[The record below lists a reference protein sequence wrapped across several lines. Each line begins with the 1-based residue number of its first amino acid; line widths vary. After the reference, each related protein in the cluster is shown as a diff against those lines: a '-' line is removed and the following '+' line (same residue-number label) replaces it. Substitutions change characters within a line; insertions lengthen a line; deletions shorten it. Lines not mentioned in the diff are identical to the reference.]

1 VSAQAEVRTEPAS
14 PDPAPPE
21 RRRRF
26 GRADLVTVLCYLGLG
41 VLVMWPLWRD
51 PAGVK
56 LVGSLEDQYFNEW
69 NLAYAAHVLTDGANP
84 LFTTLMNPPAGANIM
99 ANTSNLGVGFVLAPV
114 TLVFGPAVTLVL
126 ALTLGLAGTAAAW
139 YRVLSRWLLPA
150 DTAGTVIAA
159 VAGGLIG
166 FSPSLVGHAGG
177 THVQFVS
184 QFLLPFIVWRVT
196 RLAERPVREGVIIGL
211 LVTYQLFLGE
221 EILMMAAMAVA
232 VLLAARL
239 ADRPRVAWTTVRRF
253 LTGTAVTA
261 GTVLGLAGYPLWT
274 QFFGPQS
281 YTGIEWSM
289 APGTPLPG
297 WTAYSTESVAGGQ
310 WQTEFALN
318 GAEQNGFLGWAVVG
332 LTIAAAVWLW
342 RRSGTARALTV
353 TAIVFVLLAAGSR
366 IVWAPGEPGIP
377 GPWRL
382 LAPLPIFESILPARF
397 ALVSI
402 PCMVVLLALAAH
414 RLTQRFPHRNV
425 RVALVVVAAIALIP
439 IAPTP
444 ATVWERPSVPEFF
457 AGGLWKQYVRPGH
470 TLVVAPR
477 PSCYYG
483 DPMRWQYLA
492 DFEFRINSGYFIS
505 PVGPHRKGTY
515 APAPRPSELL
525 LDRAYT
531 RNEPQTVTPDDRRA
545 AREDLRAWGA
555 DAVVVDPRMPNAEAI
570 RVTVG
575 RLYGVTDRLVGGVWV
590 WDVRNL

>member
-1 VSAQAEVRTEPAS
+1 VDPPDETEPVS
-14 PDPAPPE
+14 VDPSTDPAAPV

-26 GRADLVTVLCYLGLG
+26 GRAELVTVLCYLGLG

-99 ANTSNLGVGFVLAPV
+99 ANTSNLGLGFVLAPV

-126 ALTLGLAGTAAAW
+126 ALTLGLAGTATAW
-139 YRVLSRWLLPA
+139 YWVLSRWLLPA

-177 THVQFVS
+177 THLQFVS
-184 QFLLPFIVWRVT
+184 QFLLPLIVWRVT
-196 RLAERPVREGVIIGL
+196 RLAERPVREGLIIGL

-232 VLLAARL
+232 VLVAVRL

-253 LTGTAVTA
+253 LAGSAVTTA
-261 GTVLGLAGYPLWT
+261 TVLGLAGYPLWT

-297 WTAYSTESVAGGQ
+297 WTAYSTESLAGGQ

-332 LTIAAAVWLW
+332 LAIAAAVWLW

-353 TAIVFVLLAAGSR
+353 TAITFVLLAAGPR
-366 IVWAPGEPGIP
+366 IIWAGERGIP
-377 GPWRL
+377 GPWRP

-397 ALVSI
+397 ALMAI

-414 RLTQRFPHRNV
+414 RLTQRFPHRNA
-425 RVALVVVAAIALIP
+425 RVALVVVAAIALVP

-457 AGGLWKQYVRPGH
+457 TAGL
-470 TLVVAPR
+470 
-477 PSCYYG
+477 
-483 DPMRWQYLA
+483 
-492 DFEFRINSGYFIS
+492 
-505 PVGPHRKGTY
+505 
-515 APAPRPSELL
+515 
-525 LDRAYT
+525 
-531 RNEPQTVTPDDRRA
+531 
-545 AREDLRAWGA
+545 
-555 DAVVVDPRMPNAEAI
+555 
-570 RVTVG
+570 
-575 RLYGVTDRLVGGVWV
+575 
-590 WDVRNL
+590 